1 MNALKPRLTPA
12 ASATLIAST
21 ETSQQTFATIANVS
35 EGF

>member
-21 ETSQQTFATIANVS
+21 ESSQQTFGTIANVS